1 MCTDHVLEVYRVD
14 SSVLGTL
21 LSSLV
26 LTNIRLLFIS
36 TLGLIITLSDNFGV
50 CKEEGIQVEED

>member
-14 SSVLGTL
+14 LSVLGTL

-36 TLGLIITLSDNFGV
+36 TLGLIIT
-50 CKEEGIQVEED
+50 